1 MLRSLP
7 LLPVREKIKVLLLK
21 EAAATLMPNWVG
33 VVVARLCQMRT
44 LLGEEEVVVVVA
56 MAVVITVV
64 VVTVEEGEEV
74 PPTTRG
80 RQAMV
85 QEEMPSSCT

>member
-1 MLRSLP
+1 MARALQACPLLPEEEEVWLLRSLP

-33 VVVARLCQMRT
+33 VVVARLCQIRT

-64 VVTVEEGEEV
+64 VVTVE
-74 PPTTRG
+74 
-80 RQAMV
+80 
-85 QEEMPSSCT
+85 